1 MELIHQ
7 IITPPSKVE
16 GSPKIPKYDLGY
28 VQLYIFYMVQYLRT
42 RAVQVPE
49 MAFTTNLPEP
59 AQPSHPNQPQSPDKQ
74 SSMTGSGWGSKKR
87 GGIHLTEQRPN
98 TGFTMLYSGGNLRH
112 HHPIPISSAA
122 PILNVDL
129 HARLTLVQ
137 WLEGQWLG
145 HHGIW
150 SQLAILD
157 TLPTPAKKG
166 KVFQLDSHPK
176 KECHNYPLVN

>member
-1 MELIHQ
+1 M
-7 IITPPSKVE
+7 
-16 GSPKIPKYDLGY
+16 
-28 VQLYIFYMVQYLRT
+28 
-42 RAVQVPE
+42 
-49 MAFTTNLPEP
+49 P

-87 GGIHLTEQRPN
+87 GGTQLTEQRPN
-98 TGFTMLYSGGNLRH
+98 TGFTTLYGGENLRH

-157 TLPTPAKKG
+157 TLDTLPTPAKKG
-166 KVFQLDSHPK
+166 KVFQLDSHP
-176 KECHNYPLVN
+176 YRVPQLVALAQHGPGCISCSRPGCPWKRWQTLVVLRATMACSHGSQHKPQWGTVAPQLLCL

>member
-1 MELIHQ
+1 MG
-7 IITPPSKVE
+7 V
-16 GSPKIPKYDLGY
+16 
-28 VQLYIFYMVQYLRT
+28 
-42 RAVQVPE
+42 
-49 MAFTTNLPEP
+49 
-59 AQPSHPNQPQSPDKQ
+59 
-74 SSMTGSGWGSKKR
+74 KKK
-87 GGIHLTEQRPN
+87 GGTQLTEQRPN
-98 TGFTMLYSGGNLRH
+98 TGFTTLYGGENLRH

-157 TLPTPAKKG
+157 TLDTLPTPAKKG
-166 KVFQLDSHPK
+166 KVFQLDSHP
-176 KECHNYPLVN
+176 YRVPQLVALAQHGPGCISCSRPGCP